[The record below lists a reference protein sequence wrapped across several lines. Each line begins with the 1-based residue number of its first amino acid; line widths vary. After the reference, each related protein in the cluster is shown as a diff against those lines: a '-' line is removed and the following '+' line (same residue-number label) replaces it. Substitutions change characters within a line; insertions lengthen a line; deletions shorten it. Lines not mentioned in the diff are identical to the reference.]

1 MSRKKLTEEERK
13 KSKDLAR
20 AKYREKNREL
30 LREKNKLYRK
40 NNPDKVKESNDNWI
54 KNNRHKVNATA
65 KRYRDKKP
73 HKIKELWDSWYENNR
88 ERVKFNKIKRVYD
101 ITKEQYENML
111 QQQNFCCAICSSNVE
126 SQRDKT
132 LVVDHCHT
140 TGKIRGLLCHS
151 CNTGIGLFKDN
162 EQNLMK
168 AYNYLVSAIV
178 VDTRPTLCHNGL
190 PAEINPAIPQGD
202 HSEKQ

>member
-1 MSRKKLTEEERK
+1 MSRKVLTEEERK

-40 NNPDKVKESNDNWI
+40 NNPDKVKESNNNWI
-54 KNNRHKVNATA
+54 KNNRDKVNAKA
-65 KRYRDKKP
+65 KRYRDKQP
-73 HKIKELWDSWYENNR
+73 TKIKELWDSWYENNK

-101 ITKEQYENML
+101 ITKEQYNDML
-111 QQQNFCCAICSSNVE
+111 QQQNNCCAICSVSAE

-132 LVVDHCHT
+132 LVIDHCHS

-151 CNTGIGLFKDN
+151 CNTAIGLFKDN
-162 EQNLMK
+162 KDSLMK
-168 AYNYLVSAIV
+168 AYSYLVGAIV
-178 VDTRPTLCHNGL
+178 VDSPIAVCDDSL

-202 HSEKQ
+202 QSEKQ